1 MTPNSAQV
9 GVVQLVLS
17 LDTGGTERLVVQIC
31 QRLQSRFRM
40 AVCTLD
46 GPGNWAD
53 EVRASGIEV
62 MSLFRRPG
70 FRASLG
76 YRVAQF
82 ARRHRASIIHCH
94 HYSPFVYGRLATW
107 LHPGLRMVFTEH
119 GRLSDGPPSTKR
131 RWINPVLGRLP
142 GSLFAVSGALRD
154 SMAEE
159 GFPGARINVVHNGI
173 DPGPVPT
180 VEDRVRARQQFA
192 LTQDAFVI
200 GTVARLNPVKEL
212 GTLIEAFARV
222 RAVHPTACL
231 VLVGDGEERQHLEH
245 VARRDGVHHAVRFL
259 GERNDA
265 RDLLPGFDLF
275 VNSSSSEGVSLTI
288 LEAMAA
294 QRAIVA
300 TRVGGTPEVLSDHTT
315 GVLVP
320 SRNPVALSEAIGLL
334 ARDPERR
341 EALGEAAR
349 RAVVQHFTLD
359 RMVDRYAQEYLRL
372 QG

>member
-1 MTPNSAQV
+1 MRPSASEL
-9 GVVQLVLS
+9 GIVQLVLS

-46 GPGNWAD
+46 GPGNGAG
-53 EVRASGIEV
+53 ELRESGIEV

-70 FRASLG
+70 FQASLG
-76 YRVAQF
+76 YRIAQF
-82 ARRHRASIIHCH
+82 ARRHRAGIIHCH

-131 RWINPVLGRLP
+131 RWVNPVLGRLP
-142 GSLFAVSGALRD
+142 GSMFAVSGALRD

-159 GFPGARINVVHNGI
+159 GFPAKRISVVHNGI

-180 VEDRVRARQQFA
+180 ADDRARVRRSLNLAD
-192 LTQDAFVI
+192 DAFVV
-200 GTVARLNPVKEL
+200 GTIARLNPVKDL

-222 RAVHPTACL
+222 RWKHPSAAL
-231 VLVGDGEERQHLEH
+231 LLVGDGEERQHLEQ
-245 VARRDGVHHAVRFL
+245 VARRDGVQDAVRFL

-265 RDLLPGFDLF
+265 RDLLPAFDVY

-294 QRAIVA
+294 RRAIVA
-300 TRVGGTPEVLSDHTT
+300 TRVGGTPEVIVDRST
-315 GVLVP
+315 GWLVP
-320 SRNPVALSEAIGLL
+320 SRNSS
-334 ARDPERR
+334 
-341 EALGEAAR
+341 ALGEAIGALALDPAR
-349 RAVVQHFTLD
+349 RQAFGEAARKAVEQHFTLD
-359 RMVDRYAQEYLRL
+359 RMVENYAQEYLRL